1 MKINSVSVLDLA
13 REEARANIR
22 RNIVN
27 SERIRLLK
35 RRNKNLRKF
44 PNNRS
49 KSNII
54 SVNRH
59 LLSKEKVNYIKNK
72 STSVNKS
79 KLEVAREHARKK
91 ILDNIKKSEYLRVE
105 KGNNKV
111 LRMKITCLEEAL
123 YLENPCA
130 EVPLS
135 SLTHYKTNH
144 PPNSLHFCLKNIY
157 IQLFCIF
164 VGVTYLCW
172 CNVKSVYC
180 MVQVSISL

>member
-13 REEARANIR
+13 REEAKANIR
-22 RNIVN
+22 KNIVN

-35 RRNKNLRKF
+35 RRNKNLRKL

-59 LLSKEKVNYIKNK
+59 ILSREKVISKK
-72 STSVNKS
+72 IQSTSVNNS
-79 KLEVAREHARKK
+79 ILDLAREHARKK
-91 ILDNIKKSEYLRVE
+91 IQDNIRKSEYLRVE
-105 KGNNKV
+105 KEKNKV

-130 EVPLS
+130 EVPVS
-135 SLTHYKTNH
+135 SLTHYKTIH
-144 PPNSLHFCLKNIY
+144 PQKTWNFCLKI
-157 IQLFCIF
+157 IHLQL
-164 VGVTYLCW
+164 
-172 CNVKSVYC
+172 
-180 MVQVSISL
+180 VSIFFGITLSLFIVWLRYK